1 MPNLNPQP
9 LPPGARVSIKVTV
22 AVTVEQLHALVS
34 NIVGRTG
41 CVTCGLLGITLELSG
56 DRAEVSELK
65 KVPGVKSV
73 EIS

>member
-1 MPNLNPQP
+1 MPDLNPQP
-9 LPPGARVSIKVTV
+9 LPPGARISIKVAE

-41 CVTCGLLGITLELSG
+41 CRTCGLLGITLELSG
-56 DRAEVSELK
+56 DPVEVRELE

>member
-9 LPPGARVSIKVTV
+9 LPPGARVSIKVTE

-34 NIVGRTG
+34 HIVGRTG
-41 CVTCGLLGITLELSG
+41 CTTCGLLGITLELSG
-56 DRAEVSELK
+56 DPAEVRGLE